1 MLKALKQ
8 VRAAVSLLNPE
19 EVRSRA
25 ERQLHVGLIAETEER
40 FARMEEMLGV
50 HGAPNSLAYRAGA
63 PNAPERVDL
72 VLYDSRVPVPA
83 GSYTL
88 YEDAPERTVDEITR
102 DHEEF
107 ALPLARQFPGLRK
120 HVIDRIV
127 NSVARENAV
136 FAITTALPD
145 VIPSLVELP
154 WAFGEW
160 ASDTAFLTVNQ
171 VRMAFLIAAA
181 CGKPAG
187 LTHQKLEILSI
198 AAGAFGWRAIAREL
212 AGKIPFGGGLLPK
225 GLIAFAGTYMVGK
238 GLERLHHG
246 HAWTA
251 ADREQAYQHGLARG
265 REAIGRQL
273 PAAG

>member
-8 VRAAVSLLNPE
+8 VRAAVSLLNPD
-19 EVRSRA
+19 EVRGRS
-25 ERQLHVGLIAETEER
+25 ERPVHVGLIADTDAR
-40 FARMEEMLGV
+40 FERMEEILGV
-50 HGAPNSLAYRAGA
+50 RGMANSLAYRAAA
-63 PNAPERVDL
+63 PDAPARVDL
-72 VLYDSRVPVPA
+72 VLYDSHLPVPQ
-83 GSYTL
+83 GGYTL
-88 YEDAPERTVDEITR
+88 YDDAPERTVDEITR
-102 DHEEF
+102 DHEEY
-107 ALPLARQFPGLRK
+107 ALPLARQFPGMRK
-120 HVIDRIV
+120 HVIDRII
-127 NSVARENAV
+127 NSVARENGL

-171 VRMAFLIAAA
+171 VRMAFMIAAA
-181 CGKPAG
+181 CGKPVG
-187 LTHQKLEILSI
+187 FTHQKLEILSI
-198 AAGAFGWRAIAREL
+198 GAGAFGWRAIAREL
-212 AGKIPFGGGLLPK
+212 VGKIPFGGGLIPK

-251 ADREQAYQHGLARG
+251 ADREKAYQHGLARG
-265 REAIGRQL
+265 REAINHEL

>member
-8 VRAAVSLLNPE
+8 VRAAVSLLNPD
-19 EVRSRA
+19 EVRARA
-25 ERQLHVGLIAETEER
+25 ERPVHVGLIAATDAR
-40 FARMEEMLGV
+40 FERMEEALGV
-50 HGAPNSLAYRAGA
+50 RGLANSLAYRAGA
-63 PNAPERVDL
+63 AEAPPRVDL
-72 VLYDSRVPVPA
+72 VLYDSHLPAPA
-83 GSYTL
+83 GAYTL
-88 YEDAPERTVDEITR
+88 YDDAPERTLDEITR
-102 DHEEF
+102 DREEL

-120 HVIDRIV
+120 HVVDRIV
-127 NSVARENAV
+127 NAVARENGL

-181 CGKPAG
+181 CGKPVG
-187 LTHQKLEILSI
+187 FTHQKLEIFSI

-212 AGKIPFGGGLLPK
+212 VGKIPFGGGLIPK

-251 ADREQAYQHGLARG
+251 ADREQAYQHGLSRG
-265 REAIGRQL
+265 KEAIGQL

>member
-19 EVRSRA
+19 EVRGRA
-25 ERQLHVGLIAETEER
+25 ERPLHVGLVAETAAR
-40 FARMEEMLGV
+40 FERMEEVLGV
-50 HGAPNSLAYRAGA
+50 RGMANSMVYRAGA
-63 PNAPERVDL
+63 PEAPPRVDL
-72 VLYDSRVPVPA
+72 VLYDAHLAVPEGA
-83 GSYTL
+83 YIL
-88 YEDAPERTVDEITR
+88 YEEAPERTIDEIAR
-102 DHEEF
+102 DHEEL

-127 NSVARENAV
+127 NAVARENGL

-145 VIPSLVELP
+145 VIPSIMELP

-181 CGKPAG
+181 CGKQVGFA
-187 LTHQKLEILSI
+187 HQKLEIISI

-212 AGKIPFGGGLLPK
+212 VGKIPFGGGLLPK

-246 HAWTA
+246 HAWSA

-265 REAIGRQL
+265 KAAIGEL